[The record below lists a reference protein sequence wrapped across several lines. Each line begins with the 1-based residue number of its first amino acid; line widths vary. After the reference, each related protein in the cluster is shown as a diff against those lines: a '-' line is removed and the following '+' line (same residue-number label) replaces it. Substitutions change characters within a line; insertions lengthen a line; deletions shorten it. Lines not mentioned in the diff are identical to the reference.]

1 MVETARR
8 SRPPTV
14 AIFAA
19 TSLTVGLSV
28 GFGLGVWLLLNRVW
42 GLSLFGANWLALVQI
57 HGRLQLFGFAG
68 LFAMGIAL
76 HALPRFRAAPP
87 PRTVFVWI
95 TYLGTVGGL
104 ALVSIAQPLLEL
116 PARGPLLVLGGA
128 LLCIGTLSFAYA
140 AGRALL
146 SGGNP
151 HRPDEFLIGAG
162 ICAIPIAAFLVAVG
176 VVGTRSAVVELDI
189 DDRAGW
195 MMLIGGLSTLI
206 FGVWTRLAPGF
217 VAATPAKRRLLLS
230 GAVLWIVGVFAQAL
244 GVPLGP
250 WLLLIGA
257 AAMTSTMGVFGA
269 GIAHQSLQGHARLTR
284 IGVRSAFVWLFIG
297 LTIVAAATVGLASSY
312 LQVSAGRHAL
322 ALGFVTLM
330 IYAVASRALPAFLGR
345 RLWSHRLQAAT
356 LVVANVAVVLRVGPQ
371 LYGGI
376 DGASNVIVGVSG
388 LLAYTALVLFTV
400 NVMRTLRG
408 PSAQAT
414 VAGAPVPLEIRFS
427 RGPSRVGTSGP
438 AK

>member
-1 MVETARR
+1 MRGVEAQRARG
-8 SRPPTV
+8 RPPIV

-19 TSLTVGLSV
+19 TSLTIGLSV
-28 GFGLGVWLLLNRVW
+28 GFGLGVWLLLERVW
-42 GLSLFGANWLALVQI
+42 GVSLFGANWLALVQV

-76 HALPRFRAAPP
+76 HALPRFRAAAP

-104 ALVSIAQPLLEL
+104 AVGSLAQPMPDL
-116 PARGPLLVLGGA
+116 PARGPLLVVGGA
-128 LLCIGTLSFAYA
+128 LLCAGTLSFAYA
-140 AGRALL
+140 AGRSLL

-162 ICAIPIAAFLVAVG
+162 ICAIPIAALLVALG
-176 VVGTRSAVVELDI
+176 IPGSRSVIVEQVA
-189 DDRAGW
+189 DDRAVSV
-195 MMLIGGLSTLI
+195 MLIGGLGTLI

-217 VAATPAKRRLLLS
+217 VAATPAKPRLLLS
-230 GAVLWIVGVFAQAL
+230 GAVLWLVGVFAQAL
-244 GVPLGP
+244 GMALGP

-257 AAMTSTMGVFGA
+257 ATLTSTIGVFGA
-269 GIAHQSLQGHARLTR
+269 GIAHQPLQGHARLTR

-297 LTIVAAATVGLASSY
+297 LAIVAAGTLGLANTY

-345 RLWSHRLQAAT
+345 GLWSHRLQVAT
-356 LVVANVAVVLRVGPQ
+356 LAVGNVAVVLRVGPQ
-371 LYGGI
+371 LLAATGRPS
-376 DGASNVIVGVSG
+376 DAIVGLSG
-388 LLAYTALVLFTV
+388 FLAYSALALFTL
-400 NVMRTLRG
+400 NVVRTLRG
-408 PSAQAT
+408 PSAQVT
-414 VAGAPVPLEIRFS
+414 PAGTPVPVEIRFA
-427 RGPSRVGTSGP
+427 RGG
-438 AK
+438 